1 MSASQ
6 PVVLRVPR
14 VLAADTGGRRELS
27 LPVPADGSLQTV
39 LDRLRDSHPLLER
52 RVRDETGALRRFV
65 NVYVDGLDVRHASGL
80 ATVVPGGATV
90 EVVQSVAGG

>member
-1 MSASQ
+1 MSTSQ

-14 VLAADTGGRRELS
+14 VLAADAGGRRELS
-27 LPVPADGSLQTV
+27 LVVPPGGSLLTV
-39 LDRLRDSHPLLER
+39 LDRLRDSHPRLER

-80 ATVVPGGATV
+80 ATAVPGGATV